1 MSKNQALSENEKRAK
16 TPTDENNPFV
26 RLRKSHNLTQSE
38 LIKKLSEHSRITV
51 SQARISDI
59 EHGNTNSIDRDL
71 FDAYIKTFGVS
82 ADYLLGYTND
92 DKGRVDVDA
101 VSCAD
106 YLGLNLKSIQFIK
119 QLTDSTPEL
128 SKRNTNTDN
137 YFYNMAKTQGKETA
151 YYELESNYNQLYGFM
166 LECFLS
172 IPSESFEPFFS
183 ILYNMVLEY
192 YKDNYVDSYNTKKYT
207 PQYVDNSY
215 RSYFFDIQNYLWD
228 FVEHSIHYDE
238 LKKAARDYDARNG
251 SNVYDNLFGNDSGV

>member
-1 MSKNQALSENEKRAK
+1 MPKNQALSENEKRTK

-26 RLRKSHNLTQSE
+26 RLRKSHNLTQTE
-38 LIKKLSEHSRITV
+38 LIKKLSEHSTISV

-119 QLTDSTPEL
+119 RLTDSTPEL
-128 SKRNTNTDN
+128 SKHNTNTDN

-172 IPSESFEPFFS
+172 IPLSAYDNTDFLET
-183 ILYNMVLEY
+183 LYNMILEY
-192 YKDNYVDSYNTKKYT
+192 YRDNIIHTPDNAARVD
-207 PQYVDNSY
+207 DSY
-215 RSYFFDIQNYLWD
+215 RSYFFDIHDYLRD
-228 FVEHSIHYDE
+228 FISDFFI
-238 LKKAARDYDARNG
+238 
-251 SNVYDNLFGNDSGV
+251 F

>member
-1 MSKNQALSENEKRAK
+1 MPKNQALSENEKRVK

-26 RLRKSHNLTQSE
+26 RLRKSHNLTQTE
-38 LIKKLSEHSRITV
+38 LIKKLSEHSTISV

-106 YLGLNLKSIQFIK
+106 YLGLNLN
-119 QLTDSTPEL
+119 STPEL
-128 SKRNTNTDN
+128 SKHNTNTDN
-137 YFYNMAKTQGKETA
+137 DFYKMVRSKGKETT
-151 YYELESNYNQLYGFM
+151 YYKMISNFNQLDGFM

-172 IPSESFEPFFS
+172 IPSESFESFFS
-183 ILYNMVLEY
+183 ILYNMVSEY
-192 YKDNYVDSYNTKKYT
+192 YKDNYVDSYNKDIKKRT

-215 RSYFFDIQNYLWD
+215 KSYFFDVQDYLWD

-238 LKKAARDYDARNG
+238 LKKAARDYDTRNG
-251 SNVYDNLFGNDSGV
+251 SKVYDSLFGNDSGV